1 MAQTTSV
8 DSDDKSEVDASASWE
23 NNATALWEVE
33 CEISQK
39 ELDKFKWEEIS
50 DE

>member
-1 MAQTTSV
+1 MEKTKSV
-8 DSDDKSEVDASASWE
+8 DSDDSQWE
-23 NNATALWEVE
+23 NNAMTLWEVE

-50 DE
+50 